1 MKFNCLYYHFLYG
14 ARTAKMNAA
23 SICYQGNVE
32 KHAAGHQSLKSA
44 SIERVDSA
52 SMMVLRKQQWNL

>member
-1 MKFNCLYYHFLYG
+1 
-14 ARTAKMNAA
+14 MNAA
-23 SICYQGNVE
+23 SICYQGNAE